1 MQEFFAF
8 NLLPRVLYKAG
19 LVAEMGQEIQRLG
32 GTRALIITDAGVV
45 REGLLASVQHG
56 LAGSVDVVGVYDQV
70 PANSSVAVV
79 ESCAAHAREL
89 GADLI
94 IAVGGGSPIDTAK
107 CVRMLLTLGGRLLDY
122 QGYNILTDRL
132 VPMAALPTTAGTGS
146 EVTPFAVIRDE
157 DQNLKITFGSPF
169 LAPDLALL
177 DPMMTRSLPPTLTA
191 ATGMDA
197 LTHAI
202 ETFVSSDNNPIS
214 DSLALHAIDMI
225 GTHLR
230 DATYSGNEIEARGQM
245 LLASCM
251 AGIAF
256 SNSFLGVV
264 HAMAHAV
271 GGMFAVHHGIAN
283 AILLPYGMRFN
294 SILLPNRYGR
304 IARALGVN
312 AGGRSE
318 MEVVDDGIA
327 AVRTLAQDCGLPNR
341 LRDVGV
347 TEESLPALAEA
358 AISDA
363 AIFSNPRS
371 VSEEELLAL
380 FTEAW

>member
-8 NLLPRVLYKAG
+8 SITPRVLYKAG
-19 LVAEMGQEIQRLG
+19 LVAEIGHEIQRMG
-32 GTRALIITDAGVV
+32 KHRALIVTDAGVV
-45 REGLLASVQHG
+45 GAGLLISVQQG
-56 LAGSVDVVGVYDQV
+56 LVGAIDVVGIYDAV
-70 PANSSVAVV
+70 PANSSIAVV
-79 ESCAAHAREL
+79 EACAAQAQAL
-89 GADLI
+89 GADLL
-94 IAVGGGSPIDTAK
+94 IAVGGGSAIDTAK
-107 CVRMLLTLGGRLLDY
+107 CVRILLSLGGHLLDY
-122 QGYNILTDRL
+122 QGYNVLIEPL
-132 VPMAALPTTAGTGS
+132 VPMVAVPTTAGTGS

-157 DQNLKITFGSPF
+157 EQHLKVTFGSPF
-169 LAPDLALL
+169 LAPDLAVL
-177 DPMMTRSLPPTLTA
+177 DPMLTRSLPPTLTA

-230 DATYSGNEIEARGQM
+230 DATYNGSDIDARGQM

-251 AGIAF
+251 AGMAF
-256 SNSFLGVV
+256 SNSFLGIV

-271 GGMFAVHHGIAN
+271 GGLFPVHHGMAN

-294 SILLPNRYGR
+294 SVLLPNRYGR

-318 MEVVDDGIA
+318 MEVVADGIA
-327 AVRTLAQDCGLPNR
+327 AVQTLVQDCGLPMR

-347 TEESLPALAEA
+347 TEDALHTIAET
-358 AISDA
+358 AIGDA

-371 VSEEELLAL
+371 VSQSEVLAL
-380 FTEAW
+380 LTEAW